1 VAEAASAQPIR
12 RLRIGVDTGG
22 TFTDVVAIDGVT
34 GEILTTKTPS
44 TPHDPSVGVLD
55 GIRKIVRLAS
65 QAASAAAMAEPR
77 PAVAAVCHGTTV
89 ATNALLQERFP
100 GLGLVTTHGFRH
112 VLEIA
117 RQAVPRGYGNSY
129 FWVKP
134 ERIVPL
140 HRVREVPERVN
151 FRGEVL
157 RPFDEAAAVA
167 VAAWFRDND
176 VDSIGVSFI
185 HAYVNPAH
193 EQRMRAVLE
202 REHPGAHV
210 SISSEVLSE
219 YREYERTAT
228 TVVDA
233 FVKSRV
239 AGYVGAI
246 QARLDTELGAGVPF
260 YVMKSNGGVISAREV
275 VVQPITTILS
285 GPAAGALGASLLA
298 KAAGFDR
305 VLTADA
311 GGTSTDVCLVEHGV
325 PGLTTDGAVGRFPVK
340 VPMIDIVTVG
350 AGGGSIAWI
359 APDGGLKVGPRSAGA
374 DPGPLSYGLGGDE
387 PTVTDAQ
394 LVLGRIPP
402 RLLSGEIRLKVERAR
417 DGIAALAARLG
428 LQPSRAAEGIVE
440 IAAWNQ
446 ANAIQQVSVKR
457 GLDPRDYTL
466 VAFGGSGPLLAGRL
480 VELLHLRGALIPPS
494 PGNVSA
500 FGLLTVDVKNDYVQ
514 TFVQRHDRLD
524 YSTVNAHLERLEA
537 LARGAL
543 CAEGFAEHEIRIVRG
558 ADLRY
563 FGQAWEVAVGLPPG
577 EIDQRSAA
585 VAAESFHQAH
595 EQRYGYSYRNT
606 TGRGTAGRQ
615 ALEWVNLR
623 VTGIGPI
630 TQPKLREL
638 PPGDGRPARAL
649 TGTRTVIFEE
659 KPMECQVYERTRIA
673 PGDTLNGPVII
684 EEYGATT
691 VVYPGQGVEADRF
704 GNLIL
709 TRATRS
715 EDTA

>member
-1 VAEAASAQPIR
+1 VSV
-12 RLRIGVDTGG
+12 RIGIDTGG
-22 TFTDVVAIDGVT
+22 TFTDVVAVAPDGAMFTSKV
-34 GEILTTKTPS
+34 PS
-44 TPHDPSVGVLD
+44 TPSDPSVAFLRAIEKASPGE
-55 GIRKIVRLAS
+55 LA
-65 QAASAAAMAEPR
+65 E
-77 PAVAAVCHGTTV
+77 VVHGTTV
-89 ATNALLQERFP
+89 ATNALLEDDFA
-100 GLGLVTTHGFRH
+100 GLGFVTTRGFRG
-112 VLEIA
+112 VLEIG
-117 RQAVPRGYGNSY
+117 RQSVPDSYGNSY

-140 HRVREVPERVN
+140 HLVREVPERLN

-157 RPFDEAAAVA
+157 RPFDEDAAATTA
-167 VAAWFRDND
+167 RWFRDQGI
-176 VDSIGVSFI
+176 DSVGVSFI
-185 HAYVNPAH
+185 HAYANTQH

-210 SISSEVLSE
+210 SISSEVLPE
-219 YREYERTAT
+219 YREYERTVT
-228 TVVDA
+228 TLVDA

-239 AGYVGAI
+239 AAYVGAI
-246 QARLDTELGAGVPF
+246 KARLDAELGPGVPF

-275 VVQPITTILS
+275 AAQPITTILS
-285 GPAAGALGASLLA
+285 GPAAGALGASILA
-298 KAAGFDR
+298 AAAGFDR

-311 GGTSTDVCLVEHGV
+311 GGTSTDVCLVEHGL

-350 AGGGSIAWI
+350 AGGGSIAWV

-374 DPGPLSYGLGGDE
+374 DPGPLCYGRGGAE
-387 PTVTDAQ
+387 PTTTDAH

-402 RLLSGEIRLKVERAR
+402 RLLGGEIPLSVERAR
-417 DGIAALAARLG
+417 EGIAGLAARLR
-428 LQPSRAAEGIVE
+428 LDPVRAAEGILE

-480 VELLHLRGALIPPS
+480 VDLLHLRAALIPVS

-500 FGLLTVDVKNDYVQ
+500 FGLLTVDLKNDYVQ

-524 YSTVNAHLERLEA
+524 HAAVDAHLARLEA
-537 LARGAL
+537 LARAAL
-543 CAEGFAEHEIRIVRG
+543 ASEGFSAHEMRVERS

-563 FGQAWEVAVGLPPG
+563 FGQAWEVAVELPTGP
-577 EIDQRSAA
+577 IDEQSAA
-585 VAAESFHQAH
+585 VAAERFHDAH
-595 EQRYGYSYRNT
+595 ERRYGYSYRRA
-606 TGRGTAGRQ
+606 TGHGSAGRQ
-615 ALEWVNLR
+615 AIEWVNLR

-630 TQPKLREL
+630 ARPRLRDR
-638 PPGDGRPARAL
+638 PPGDGRPARAVS
-649 TGTRTVIFEE
+649 GTRAVVFSA
-659 KPMECQVYERTRIA
+659 KAVDCQVYERTRLA
-673 PGDTLNGPVII
+673 PGDTLSGPAII

-691 VVYPGQGVEADRF
+691 VVHPGQRVETDRF

-709 TRATRS
+709 TRGVA
-715 EDTA
+715 

>member
-1 VAEAASAQPIR
+1 VSRP
-12 RLRIGVDTGG
+12 LRIGIDTGG
-22 TFTDVVAIDGVT
+22 TFTDVVAIDEAT

-55 GIRKIVRLAS
+55 GIRKILRLAS
-65 QAASAAAMAEPR
+65 QTPGPNGDVSVDAEAASRA
-77 PAVAAVCHGTTV
+77 AVAAVSHGTTV

-100 GLGLVTTHGFRH
+100 GLGLVTTQGFRH

-117 RQAVPRGYGNSY
+117 RQTVPRGYGNSY

-140 HRVREVPERVN
+140 HLVREVPGRVN

-157 RPFDEAAAVA
+157 RPFDDAAAVTTA
-167 VAAWFRDND
+167 RWFRDHGIE
-176 VDSIGVSFI
+176 SIGVSFI
-185 HAYVNPAH
+185 HAYANPEH

-202 REHPGAHV
+202 REHPGAYV
-210 SISSEVLSE
+210 SISSDVLPE
-219 YREYERTAT
+219 YREYERTVT
-228 TVVDA
+228 TLVDA

-239 AGYVGAI
+239 AAYVGAI
-246 QARLDTELGAGVPF
+246 QARLDAELGAGVPF

-275 VVQPITTILS
+275 AAQPITTILS

-298 KAAGFDR
+298 RAAGFDR

-350 AGGGSIAWI
+350 AGGGSVAWI
-359 APDGGLKVGPRSAGA
+359 APDGGLEVGPRSAGA
-374 DPGPLSYGLGGDE
+374 DPGPLCYGRGGAE
-387 PTVTDAQ
+387 PTTTDAH
-394 LVLGRIPP
+394 LLLGRIPP
-402 RLLSGEIRLKVERAR
+402 RLLGGEIPLSVERAR
-417 DGIAALAARLG
+417 EGIEALAARLA
-428 LQPSRAAEGIVE
+428 LEPARAAEGILE

-480 VELLHLRGALIPPS
+480 VDLLHLKAALIPLS

-500 FGLLTVDVKNDYVQ
+500 FGLLTVDLKNDYVQ

-524 YSTVNAHLERLEA
+524 YATVNAHLARLEA
-537 LARGAL
+537 LARAAL
-543 CAEGFAEHEIRIVRG
+543 AAEGFAEREMRVERS

-563 FGQAWEVAVGLPPG
+563 FGQAWEVAVELPPG
-577 EIDQRSAA
+577 LIDAQSGA
-585 VAAESFHQAH
+585 VAAARFHEAH
-595 EQRYGYSYRNT
+595 EQRYGYSYRQPT
-606 TGRGTAGRQ
+606 ERGTAGRQ
-615 ALEWVNLR
+615 TIEWVNLR

-630 TQPKLREL
+630 ARPKLRERA
-638 PPGDGRPARAL
+638 PGDGRPARAL
-649 TGTRTVIFEE
+649 TGARTVVFSA
-659 KPMECQVYERTRIA
+659 KPVECPVYERARLA
-673 PGDTLNGPVII
+673 PGDTVHGPAIV

-691 VVYPGQGVEADRF
+691 VVYPGQRVEADRF

-709 TRATRS
+709 TRAGAPV
-715 EDTA
+715 DT

>member
-1 VAEAASAQPIR
+1 VSR
-12 RLRIGVDTGG
+12 LLRIGIDTGG
-22 TFTDVVAIDGVT
+22 TFTDVVAVDEGT
-34 GEILTTKTPS
+34 GEIFTTKTPS

-55 GIRKIVRLAS
+55 GIRKILRIVDHT
-65 QAASAAAMAEPR
+65 ASAPSSGVSR
-77 PAVAAVCHGTTV
+77 PGVASVSHGTTV

-100 GLGLVTTHGFRH
+100 GLGLITTQGFRH
-112 VLEIA
+112 LLEIA

-140 HRVREVPERVN
+140 HLVREACERLN

-157 RPFDEAAAVA
+157 RPFDEAQAAEVA
-167 VAAWFRDND
+167 RWFRDGGI
-176 VDSIGVSFI
+176 DSIGVSFI
-185 HAYVNPAH
+185 HAYANPAH

-202 REHPGAHV
+202 REHPGVHV
-210 SISSEVLSE
+210 SISSEVLPE
-219 YREYERTAT
+219 YREYERTVT
-228 TVVDA
+228 TLVDA

-239 AGYVGAI
+239 SAYVGAI
-246 QARLDTELGAGVPF
+246 QARLDTELAQGVPF

-275 VVQPITTILS
+275 AAQPITTILS

-298 KAAGFDR
+298 RAAGFDR

-374 DPGPLSYGLGGDE
+374 DPGPLCYGRGGAE
-387 PTVTDAQ
+387 PTVTDAH
-394 LVLGRIPP
+394 LLLGRIPP
-402 RLLSGEIRLKVERAR
+402 RLLGGEIQLEVERAQK
-417 DGIAALAARLG
+417 GLAVLAAHLG
-428 LQPSRAAEGIVE
+428 LEPVRAAEGVLE

-457 GLDPRDYTL
+457 GHDPRDYTL

-480 VELLHLRGALIPPS
+480 VDLLHLRAALIPLS

-500 FGLLTVDVKNDYVQ
+500 FGLLTVDLKNDYVQ

-524 YSTVNAHLERLEA
+524 YAMVNAYLARLEA
-537 LARGAL
+537 LARAAL
-543 CAEGFAEHEIRIVRG
+543 AAEGLAEHQMRVERS

-563 FGQAWEVAVGLPPG
+563 FGQAWEVAVELPSG
-577 EIDQRSAA
+577 VIDERSAS
-585 VAAESFHQAH
+585 VAGERFHEAH
-595 EQRYGYSYRNT
+595 EQRYGYSYRRSIDRGT
-606 TGRGTAGRQ
+606 TGRQTM
-615 ALEWVNLR
+615 EWVNLR

-630 TQPKLREL
+630 ARPRLREL
-638 PPGDGRPARAL
+638 PAGDGHPARAL
-649 TGTRTVIFEE
+649 TGKRTVVFAE
-659 KPMECQVYERTRIA
+659 KSVECPVYERTRLA
-673 PGDTLNGPVII
+673 PGDALNGPAIV

-691 VVYPGQGVEADRF
+691 VVYPGQGIVTDRF

-709 TRATRS
+709 TRGA
-715 EDTA
+715 A

>member
-1 VAEAASAQPIR
+1 MTDREPLPAR
-12 RLRIGVDTGG
+12 GHLRLRIGIDTGG
-22 TFTDVVAIDGVT
+22 TFTDVVAVDEAT
-34 GEILTTKTPS
+34 GEIFTTKTPS
-44 TPHDPSVGVLD
+44 TPRDPSIGVLD
-55 GIRKIVRLAS
+55 GIRKVLRLVGGAT
-65 QAASAAAMAEPR
+65 
-77 PAVAAVCHGTTV
+77 VAAVSHGTTV

-100 GLGLVTTHGFRH
+100 GLGLVTTEGFRH

-134 ERIVPL
+134 DRIVPL
-140 HRVREVPERVN
+140 HLVREVPERMT

-157 RPFDEAAAVA
+157 RPFDE
-167 VAAWFRDND
+167 VAAGEVARWFRARGIE
-176 VDSIGVSFI
+176 SIGVSFI
-185 HAYVNPAH
+185 HAYANPEH
-193 EQRMRAVLE
+193 EMLMRAVLA

-210 SISSEVLSE
+210 SISSEVLPE
-219 YREYERTAT
+219 YREYERTVT
-228 TVVDA
+228 TLVDA

-239 AGYVGAI
+239 ADYVGAI
-246 QARLDTELGAGVPF
+246 QSRIGGELGAGTPF

-275 VVQPITTILS
+275 ARQPITTILS

-298 KAAGFDR
+298 QAAGFDR

-311 GGTSTDVCLVEHGV
+311 GGTSTDVCLVEHGM
-325 PGLTTDGAVGRFPVK
+325 PELTTEGAVGRFPVK

-350 AGGGSIAWI
+350 AGGGSVAWI

-374 DPGPLSYGLGGDE
+374 DPGPRCYGRGGAE
-387 PTVTDAQ
+387 PTVTDAH
-394 LVLGRIPP
+394 LLLGRIPP
-402 RLLSGEIRLKVERAR
+402 HLLGGEVPLVRALAEE
-417 DGIAALAARLG
+417 GIAALGVSLG
-428 LQPSRAAEGIVE
+428 LDPARAAEGILE

-480 VELLHLRGALIPPS
+480 VDLLHLRAALIPPS

-500 FGLLTVDVKNDYVQ
+500 FGLLVVDLKNDYVQ

-524 YSTVNAHLERLEA
+524 FAAVNAHLTRLEA
-537 LARGAL
+537 LARAAL
-543 CAEGFAEHEIRIVRG
+543 AAEGFADHEIRVGRS

-563 FGQAWEVAVGLPPG
+563 FGQAWEVPVELPPVA
-577 EIDQRSAA
+577 IDERSAA
-585 VAAESFHQAH
+585 VAAERFHDAH
-595 EQRYGYSYRNT
+595 EQRYNYSYRCAGGG
-606 TGRGTAGRQ
+606 TGRQTI
-615 ALEWVNLR
+615 EWVNLR

-630 TQPKLREL
+630 ARPKLREL

-649 TGTRTVIFEE
+649 TARRTVIFAGT
-659 KPMECQVYERTRIA
+659 PHECAVYARERIA
-673 PGDTLNGPVII
+673 PGDVARGPAIV

-691 VVYPGQGVEADRF
+691 VVYPGQRSEADRF

-709 TRATRS
+709 TRDAEQDS
-715 EDTA
+715 A